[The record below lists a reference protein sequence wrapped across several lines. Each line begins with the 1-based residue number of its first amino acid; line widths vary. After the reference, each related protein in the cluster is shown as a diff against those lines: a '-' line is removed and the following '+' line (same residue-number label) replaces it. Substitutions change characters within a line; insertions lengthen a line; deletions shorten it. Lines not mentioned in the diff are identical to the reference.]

1 MFILG
6 WVIKH
11 SWVIE
16 DLPKDKHDLSLGR
29 DDVTAKLG
37 QLVDA
42 LVSGDY
48 RDHVASPL
56 DFQQDCF
63 CVWGV
68 DPVGQAWSSAVANH
82 LVQLI

>member
-6 WVIKH
+6 WVFTH

-16 DLPKDKHDLSLGR
+16 DLAQDKHDLSLGR

-37 QLVDA
+37 RLVDT

-48 RDHVASPL
+48 RDHVAFPL
-56 DFQQDCF
+56 DFQQDSF
-63 CVWGV
+63 CVRSV
-68 DPVGQAWSSAVANH
+68 NPVSQAWSSAVANH